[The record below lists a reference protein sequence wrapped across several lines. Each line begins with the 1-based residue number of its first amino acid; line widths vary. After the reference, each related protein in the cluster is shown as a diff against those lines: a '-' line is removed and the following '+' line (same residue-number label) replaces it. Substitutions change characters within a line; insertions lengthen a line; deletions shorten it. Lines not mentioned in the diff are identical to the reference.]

1 MDGRIKRIKQRW
13 KRESGGFLEK
23 EQGVNSDDGAGPRD
37 DLDVYI
43 SNTVLEEG
51 HSVSVGYVGEGVLVH
66 SQDKVTAPNRAER
79 A

>member
-1 MDGRIKRIKQRW
+1 MGELGGSGERTGGRGDRGR
-13 KRESGGFLEK
+13 G
-23 EQGVNSDDGAGPRD
+23 NSDDGAGPRD

-66 SQDKVTAPNRAER
+66 SQDKVAAPNRAER